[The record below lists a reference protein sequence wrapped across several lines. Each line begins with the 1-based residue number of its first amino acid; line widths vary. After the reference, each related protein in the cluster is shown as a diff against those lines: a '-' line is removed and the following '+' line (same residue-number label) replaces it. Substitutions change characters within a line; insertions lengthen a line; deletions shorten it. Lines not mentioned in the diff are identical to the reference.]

1 MYTTTSRDEFIDTF
15 IARGRADTGDGKGGN
30 FTIDGLNALFD
41 YLEDFEESMGESIQ
55 FDPIG
60 LCCQFAEYQS
70 AAEAVQDINPD
81 MYSDIVEANAYEDE
95 QDLNAQ
101 SMDIEGDCLEW
112 INGQTT
118 TICFNNGIIIDS
130 EF

>member
-1 MYTTTSRDEFIDTF
+1 MYTTTTRNAFIDTF
-15 IARGRADTGDGKGGN
+15 ITMGRADTGDGNGGN
-30 FTIDGLNALFD
+30 FTIDGLDALFD

-60 LCCQFAEYQS
+60 LCCQFSEYAS
-70 AAEAVQDINPD
+70 AAEAVQEINPD
-81 MYSDIVEANAYEDE
+81 VYSDIVEANAYEDE

-101 SMDIEGDCLEW
+101 SVDIEDECNEW
-112 INGQTT
+112 LMDQT
-118 TICFNNGIIIDS
+118 IVIAFNNGIIIDS